1 VADHQSQWPAQ
12 YPWYGWPAAE
22 QGATAA
28 EQAAAA
34 QAPNGAVN
42 GAVNGGAAEQV
53 RAAEAAAPDP
63 SPPDPSRAAPTAQ
76 QGGAQSAQQSPP
88 AGYPAGQAGYPAP
101 YPAPPAGYT
110 GYPVPPAGYPAP
122 SVYQVPPAG
131 YPIPPAGYPIPPAGY
146 PAPPAGY
153 QVPQA
158 GYPVPPGYHAA
169 QAGYQT
175 QLNPSMRAAAAD
187 RERAV
192 DVLKAGFTEGRLT
205 QEEYNDRM
213 GRAYAARTYAEL
225 LTLTADLPTGA
236 MPVAWPVPGYQP
248 PVSTSTNS
256 LARASLILGVAE
268 FFSMGLTAVPAV
280 ICGHVAKREMRL
292 SGQRGEGLATAG
304 LVLGY
309 MAIIFWGIILVLS
322 ILGAAISMSGQTP
335 GG

>member
-12 YPWYGWPAAE
+12 YPWYGWPAAG

-28 EQAAAA
+28 EQAAAT
-34 QAPNGAVN
+34 QAPNS
-42 GAVNGGAAEQV
+42 AVNGGAAEQV

-63 SPPDPSRAAPTAQ
+63 NPAAPAAQ
-76 QGGAQSAQQSPP
+76 PGGEHSGQPGVEQSPP
-88 AGYPAGQAGYPAP
+88 AGYPVGQAVYPAP

-122 SVYQVPPAG
+122 SGYQVPPAG
-131 YPIPPAGYPIPPAGY
+131 YGIPPAGYPI
-146 PAPPAGY
+146 PPAGY

-175 QLNPSMRAAAAD
+175 QMNSSMRAAAAD
-187 RERAV
+187 RERTV

-213 GRAYAARTYAEL
+213 GRAYSARTYAEL
-225 LTLTADLPTGA
+225 LRLTADLPTGA
-236 MPVAWPVPGYQP
+236 MPVAWPVPVYQP

-280 ICGHVAKREMRL
+280 ICGHVAKREMKL

-309 MAIIFWGIILVLS
+309 MAIIFWGIIIVLS